1 VLLNML
7 AARVKGLRLLL
18 NILGTARHMLNTPS
32 NTLSCSTL
40 SSQLVRLK
48 KTLVLLRL
56 VLQLLSLKALQ
67 LAMTPNA
74 KRSSLVIAM

>member
-1 VLLNML
+1 ML
-7 AARVKGLRLLL
+7 TARVKGLRLLL
-18 NILGTARHMLNTPS
+18 NILGTARHTVNIQS
-32 NTLSCSTL
+32 NTQSCSTPL
-40 SSQLVRLK
+40 SQLVRLK

-74 KRSSLVIAM
+74 KRSSLVTAM